1 MTSPIK
7 ADPMGEAILHHL
19 THQSNHT
26 LEVHS
31 SMFETDEIPVD
42 QLFRKLTEMP
52 AIEQKALQYCK
63 GHILDVGAGAGCH
76 TLELE
81 KKGYRVTSI
90 DISKLST
97 KARRMQ
103 GAKDARCIDFFNEE
117 TLQDERFDTILM
129 LMNGLGLAGS
139 LKGLPRLL
147 TRARELMAKGGQI
160 LADSSDLL
168 FIFDNG
174 DGTYSF
180 PEHTAYYGEVD
191 YSMTYGPT
199 CGEQFK
205 WLYVDYETLA
215 NVATLCGLKA
225 ELMAEG
231 DSHDYLCRLTE
242 ATPN

>member
-97 KARRMQ
+97 EARRMQ

-160 LADSSDLL
+160 LADALNQLS
-168 FIFDNG
+168 
-174 DGTYSF
+174 
-180 PEHTAYYGEVD
+180 
-191 YSMTYGPT
+191 
-199 CGEQFK
+199 
-205 WLYVDYETLA
+205 
-215 NVATLCGLKA
+215 
-225 ELMAEG
+225 
-231 DSHDYLCRLTE
+231 
-242 ATPN
+242 